1 MKLFHIFAR
10 YDLQLFGGEGGAG
23 AASGGGEGAAPAGE
37 GDAGVSSTVVSAPDD
52 GDARLRELGVP
63 EAALRKRAE
72 RRAKYGKANVQPLP
86 AAQKSDKPSEQSAE
100 KPDAAADVKPDA
112 PENNG
117 EQEAKTEAPAKKPSF
132 EELMADPE
140 YNKAMQSVVQSRLK
154 TAKAAEDQLAK
165 LNPAIEV
172 LARRYGL
179 DAANMDY
186 EALAKNIEN
195 DDKFYEDKALEM
207 GVSVDTA
214 KRIDQTERAEARRQK
229 EEAQNIEQQKIA
241 QHFRRLQQQG
251 EEMKKV
257 FPGFDL
263 GVELQNPVFFRMTS
277 PNVGLSVEDAYYSV
291 HRKEIQSAANAQIA
305 QKTAEKI
312 SNSIRSGNV
321 PPREAG
327 TASVSP
333 SVSTFDYAH
342 ASKEQREDL
351 KARIRQASARGEK
364 LYPGDYRPK

>member
-1 MKLFHIFAR
+1 MNLFNIFAR

-23 AASGGGEGAAPAGE
+23 AASGGGDGGSSAGE

-86 AAQKSDKPSEQSAE
+86 AEQNSEKPAEQSAE
-100 KPDAAADVKPDA
+100 KPDAAAENEPAPD
-112 PENNG
+112 NNG
-117 EQEAKTEAPAKKPSF
+117 EKAAETKAPAKKPSF
-132 EELMADPE
+132 DELMADPE

-172 LARRYGL
+172 LARRYGM
-179 DAANMDY
+179 DAANMDF

-214 KRIDQTERAEARRQK
+214 KRIDQTERAEARRQR

-241 QHFRRLQQQG
+241 QHLQRLQQQA

-263 GVELQNPVFFRMTS
+263 SAELQNPVFFRMTS

-321 PPREAG
+321 PPRENG

-342 ASKEQREDL
+342 ASKEQRDAI
-351 KARIRQASARGEK
+351 KAQIRQAAARGEK
-364 LYPGDYRPK
+364 IYPGDFRPR